1 MVIARLGTAP
11 VDPDEARRTAQD
23 ILGSRRF
30 RSAPTPRPLRKPLS
44 WIGDRVSGVFDWAG
58 RVLSHIPADLLLLLA
73 IAAVALL
80 AVFIVRKIQAQRGAP
95 DARTRA
101 ARTDGDDREDPAALE
116 RAADAAER
124 AGRLDAAVRLRFR
137 AGLLRL
143 GDRGAIRYRPSV
155 TTNEVRRV
163 LGSETFDEL
172 ARTFE
177 AIAYGG
183 RDAEP
188 PDVDAA
194 RREWPRVVS
203 SAAKRAGNSVDD

>member
-1 MVIARLGTAP
+1 VVSAPRLSEV
-11 VDPDEARRTAQD
+11 VDPDSARAAARS
-23 ILGSRRF
+23 ILGRRQF
-30 RSAPTPRPLRKPLS
+30 HTSHTPRPLRKPLNWLGDRLTAIGH
-44 WIGDRVSGVFDWAG
+44 WIGH
-58 RVLSHIPADLLLLLA
+58 VLSHVPTALLFVIAILAIGLA
-73 IAAVALL
+73 IAFVTSK
-80 AVFIVRKIQAQRGAP
+80 VRANRSVTARSRGMEING
-95 DARTRA
+95 ARI
-101 ARTDGDDREDPAALE
+101 EDPADLE
-116 RAADAAER
+116 RAADAAEH
-124 AGRLDAAVRLRFR
+124 AGQLDIAVRLRFR

-163 LGSETFDEL
+163 LGSDAFDEL

-194 RREWPRVVS
+194 RREWPRIV
-203 SAAKRAGNSVDD
+203 AGAGKGGSDAD

>member
-1 MVIARLGTAP
+1 VNARLGSAP
-11 VDPDEARRTAQD
+11 VDPVSAREAARR

-30 RSAPTPRPLRKPLS
+30 RSSPTPRPLRKPLS
-44 WIGDRVSGVFDWAG
+44 WIGDRVSGILDWFG
-58 RVLSHIPADLLLLLA
+58 RVLSHIPSDLLLLLA
-73 IAAVALL
+73 IAAVVVIL
-80 AVFIVRKIQAQRGAP
+80 VFIVSKVRAQRGAP
-95 DARTRA
+95 DGRTRA
-101 ARTDGDDREDPAALE
+101 AHSGGDDREDPAELE
-116 RAADAAER
+116 RMADAAER

-172 ARTFE
+172 ARTFD

-183 RDAEP
+183 RGAEP

-203 SAAKRAGNSVDD
+203 AATRRAQDSVGS

>member
-1 MVIARLGTAP
+1 MNAARGHAP
-11 VDPDEARRTAQD
+11 VDPDSARAVARD

-30 RSAPTPRPLRKPLS
+30 HSSPTPRPLRKPLS
-44 WIGDRVSGVFDWAG
+44 WIGDRLHGVTDWIG
-58 RVLSHIPADLLLLLA
+58 NVLSHFPALLLLLLGVAAVA
-73 IAAVALL
+73 IAATFVASK
-80 AVFIVRKIQAQRGAP
+80 VRARSGSADARARGARIN
-95 DARTRA
+95 DEK
-101 ARTDGDDREDPAALE
+101 GEDPSALE
-116 RAADAAER
+116 AAADAAER
-124 AGRLDAAVRLRFR
+124 AGDLESAVRLRFR

-155 TTNEVRRV
+155 TTNEVRRII
-163 LGSETFDEL
+163 GSEAFDEL

-194 RREWPRVVS
+194 RRDWPRVV
-203 SAAKRAGNSVDD
+203 AGAPKRREPTE